1 MYPPI
6 REVGSRFFLSPLLSP
21 MFPFNRLL
29 FHNTIAPRATMFL
42 PALGGVM
49 ATALAPAALL
59 WRVIAPPFPHR
70 FRLLNSLAIAL
81 ALGALLWWVTAPP
94 FPRRF
99 RLLNS
104 RVAYHG
110 HLGIDDIC
118 FVFDKWEDLDKSET
132 SLTCPCMRWMTCT
145 MWQGGTN
152 IKTLWFLEP
161 YTTTDHKIIFSLRT
175 VFKSK
180 VVLWEWTLNSIRA
193 PFLINQVFLYVALL
207 RLKTVYLTN

>member
-118 FVFDKWEDLDKSET
+118 FVFDGNILGCAAVTAPPLRRRFRLLNGRDLACCAGD
-132 SLTCPCMRWMTCT
+132 LGINDICFVF
-145 MWQGGTN
+145 GGN
-152 IKTLWFLEP
+152 FLGWAA
-161 YTTTDHKIIFSLRT
+161 
-175 VFKSK
+175 VG
-180 VVLWEWTLNSIRA
+180 WNA
-193 PFLINQVFLYVALL
+193 
-207 RLKTVYLTN
+207 